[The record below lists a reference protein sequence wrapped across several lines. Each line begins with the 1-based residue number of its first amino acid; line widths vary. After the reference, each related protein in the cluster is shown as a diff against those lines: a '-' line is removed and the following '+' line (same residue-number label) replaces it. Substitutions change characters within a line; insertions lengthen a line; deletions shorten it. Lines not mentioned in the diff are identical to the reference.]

1 MRSAALLHEC
11 VRQAPEPRSEDQR
24 EPTDDHDDG
33 DQSLSECRERTLGRE
48 ERRHSAHDQ
57 GGADH
62 DTADGRR
69 VTLHSI
75 TRGGWPLPA
84 DELADQLVD
93 GAAAAPDDQCG
104 AHRREHE
111 WPDDRVGNPKPDRLR
126 QQQHAEYHGTERGN
140 LHPVGAALTSGAR
153 DRRGGAVVF
162 GKPQPAC
169 EVQDNPGP
177 TREREHHEREAHQ
190 VRFDLESVA
199 DPAGDTGDELVVRPT
214 RQARV
219 RSRWASW

>member
-1 MRSAALLHEC
+1 MTTTTATNPCPNAAN
-11 VRQAPEPRSEDQR
+11 APWVARNAAIPLTTRAAPITTR
-24 EPTDDHDDG
+24 PMAG
-33 DQSLSECRERTLGRE
+33 
-48 ERRHSAHDQ
+48 
-57 GGADH
+57 
-62 DTADGRR
+62 R

-93 GAAAAPDDQCG
+93 GAAAAPDDQRG

-111 WPDDRVGNPKPDRLR
+111 RPDDRVGNPKPDRLR
-126 QQQHAEYHGTERGN
+126 QQQHAEHHGTERGN
-140 LHPVGAALTSGAR
+140 LHPVGAAPTSGAR

-162 GKPQPAC
+162 GEPQPAC
-169 EVQDNPGP
+169 EVQDDAGAA
-177 TREREHHEREAHQ
+177 REREHDEREAHQ

-219 RSRWASW
+219 RRGGRAGEPFHVRFLESSARVSCR